1 MGQHYSPES
10 ITAGHILPPEFT
22 YTVLYTVL
30 VFMQLQEIAEN
41 NI

>member
-10 ITAGHILPPEFT
+10 ITAGHILLPVFI

-30 VFMQLQEIAEN
+30 VFMQLQEIAAN
-41 NI
+41 DI